1 MVVLVK
7 WVCHIYFS
15 SNTFIFESIGARV
28 LLFLAF
34 LMAFGSVIGGAWVFF
49 GYYIPYKKD
58 TLYPGVAVFVQ
69 NLLIF
74 IRFVGDIPFIFYCI
88 SFFLLFQY
96 IDSEIWP

>member
-7 WVCHIYFS
+7 WVCLIYFS
-15 SNTFIFESIGARV
+15 FNTFIHTVIFQYIGARV
-28 LLFLAF
+28 LLFVAF

-74 IRFVGDIPFIFYCI
+74 IRFV
-88 SFFLLFQY
+88 
-96 IDSEIWP
+96 